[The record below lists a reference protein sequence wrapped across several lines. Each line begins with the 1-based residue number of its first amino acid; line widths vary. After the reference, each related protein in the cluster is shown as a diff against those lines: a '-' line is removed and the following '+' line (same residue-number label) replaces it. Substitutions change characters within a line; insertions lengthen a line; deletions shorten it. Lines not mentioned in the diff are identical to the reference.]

1 MYEEFFHL
9 SKPPFSMTPDPE
21 FLFLAP
27 THREALAGLMFT
39 MLGRRGTAVLSGE
52 VGTGKT
58 TLLRKLIQSA
68 PAEKVHF
75 CSVFSTNTTPAEFF
89 ELILIGFGLPVA
101 GLSKA
106 ERLLKF
112 WEFLMA
118 CDEEGRTPVLLVDEA
133 HNLSAESLEEVR
145 LLMNFETAK
154 RKLLQVVLAGQN
166 ELRELMRRE
175 DLRQLRQRV
184 SVRLDIVPLEPAEVE
199 QYMRHRW
206 HQSGGN
212 GNFPFNA
219 EAVDLVAAWSR
230 GIPRVTNAICDIAL
244 LRAYTSENASVGAG
258 IVREALGVLELT
270 EPPLDLT
277 APRPAAQPQFEPSLQ
292 LPEPGSA
299 PAMPLRRAPASAPAE
314 NLPRRHVFRGFLKGR
329 REA

>member
-9 SKPPFSMTPDPE
+9 LKPPFSMTPDPE

-39 MLGRRGTAVLSGE
+39 VLGRRGTAVLTGE

-58 TLLRKLIQSA
+58 TLLRKLIQSV
-68 PAEKVHF
+68 PAEKVQF

-106 ERLLKF
+106 QRLLKF

-145 LLMNFETAK
+145 LLMNFETAE
-154 RKLLQVVLAGQN
+154 RKLLQVILAGQN

-184 SVRLDIVPLEPAEVE
+184 SVRLDIVPLRQAEVE

-206 HQSGGN
+206 HQGGGN
-212 GNFPFNA
+212 GNFPFNH
-219 EAVDLVAAWSR
+219 EAVDLVASWSR
-230 GIPRVTNAICDIAL
+230 GIPRVTNAICDLAL
-244 LRAYTSENASVGAG
+244 LRAYTSENASIGPET
-258 IVREALGVLELT
+258 VREALGVLELT
-270 EPPLDLT
+270 EPLVET
-277 APRPAAQPQFEPSLQ
+277 AAPREVLH
-292 LPEPGSA
+292 LPEAGSA
-299 PAMPLRRAPASAPAE
+299 PAMPLRRTSASANA
-314 NLPRRHVFRGFLKGR
+314 PRRPWWSAMRPAGN